1 MSISDLLK
9 LAVIDMSVDL
19 VAANRGVAPALVVD
33 MSVFSCNNFVAS
45 VTVITSELNTG
56 WKPGE

>member
-1 MSISDLLK
+1 LSISDLSK
-9 LAVIDMSVDL
+9 LAVVLAVDL

-33 MSVFSCNNFVAS
+33 MSVFSRNNFVAS

-56 WKPGE
+56 WKPWE

>member
-1 MSISDLLK
+1 MSISDLSK
-9 LAVIDMSVDL
+9 LAVVLAVDL

-33 MSVFSCNNFVAS
+33 MSVFSRNNFVAS

-56 WKPGE
+56 WKPWE